1 MIKNLA
7 LSDKET
13 LRALLADYERR
24 FEEIQSKHLKLDLS
38 RGKPDA
44 NQLDLSTGMFE
55 ILKEN
60 SDFTSESGLDCRN
73 YGALDGIPEAKK
85 MMADLLDV
93 KPENVLVGGN
103 SSLNLMYDAL
113 TRSMLF
119 GVGGNPP
126 FCRQKNLKFLCP
138 SPGYDRHFAITQ
150 ELGFELIPVKMT
162 ESGPD
167 MDAIEEL
174 VKDEAVK
181 GVWCVPKYSNPT
193 GCVYSDET
201 VKRFAALKP
210 AAKDFRIYWD
220 NAYCV
225 HFIYPERRR
234 ELLNILDECEK
245 AGNPD
250 MVYEFTSTSKITFS
264 GAGVSAIA
272 SSVANIEEIK
282 KHMAYQTIGFDKINQ
297 LRHARYFKDKNGI
310 MAHME
315 KQAELLRPKF
325 ETVLTTMD
333 EAFDG
338 EEICSYTR
346 PDGGYFISFDSLH
359 GCAKKIV
366 AKCKEGGVTLTGA
379 GATFPYGI
387 DPDDCNIR
395 IAPTFASLEDIATAV
410 RLFCICVHI
419 VSIQKL
425 LEK

>member
-126 FCRQKNLKFLCP
+126 FCRQKKLKFLCP

-310 MAHME
+310 IAHME

>member
-1 MIKNLA
+1 MKKLA
-7 LSDKET
+7 LSDKKT
-13 LRALLADYERR
+13 LRALLTDYERQ
-24 FEEIQSKHLKLDLS
+24 FEEIKPKNLKLDLS
-38 RGKPDA
+38 RGKPDT
-44 NQLDLSTGMFE
+44 NQLDLSSGMFKTLGE
-55 ILKEN
+55 D
-60 SDFTSESGLDCRN
+60 SDFISESGLDCRN

-103 SSLNLMYDAL
+103 SSLNLMYDTL

-119 GVGGNPP
+119 GVGGNMPL
-126 FCRQKNLKFLCP
+126 CRQKKLKFLCP

-150 ELGFELIPVKMT
+150 ELGFELVTVKMT
-162 ESGPD
+162 ENGPD
-167 MDAIEEL
+167 MDAVEEL
-174 VKDEAVK
+174 VKDETVK
-181 GVWCVPKYSNPT
+181 GIWCVPKYSNPT

-225 HFIYPERRR
+225 HFIYPERHC

-264 GAGVSAIA
+264 GAGISAIA

-297 LRHARYFKDKNGI
+297 LRHARYFKDINGI
-310 MAHME
+310 KAHME
-315 KQAELLRPKF
+315 KQAEILRPKF
-325 ETVLTTMD
+325 ETVLTIMD

-387 DPDDCNIR
+387 DPDDSNIR

-425 LEK
+425 LEE

>member
-1 MIKNLA
+1 MKNLV

-13 LRALLADYERR
+13 LCALLADYERK
-24 FEEIQSKHLKLDLS
+24 FEEIKSKNLKLDLS

-44 NQLDLSTGMFE
+44 NQLDLSSGMFKA
-55 ILKEN
+55 LSEN

-103 SSLNLMYDAL
+103 SSLNLMYDTL

-119 GVGGNPP
+119 GVGGNMPL
-126 FCRQKNLKFLCP
+126 CRQEKLKFLCP

-162 ESGPD
+162 ENGPD
-167 MDAIEEL
+167 MDAVEEL
-174 VKDEAVK
+174 VKDETVK
-181 GVWCVPKYSNPT
+181 GIWCVPKYSNPT

-225 HFIYPERRR
+225 HFIYPERHC

-245 AGNPD
+245 VGNPD

-264 GAGVSAIA
+264 GAGISAIA

-282 KHMAYQTIGFDKINQ
+282 KHMTYQTIGFDKINQ
-297 LRHARYFKDKNGI
+297 LRHARYFKDSNGI
-310 MAHME
+310 KAHME
-315 KQAELLRPKF
+315 KQAEILRPKF
-325 ETVLTTMD
+325 ETVLTIMD
-333 EAFDG
+333 EAFNG

-346 PDGGYFISFDSLH
+346 PNGGYFISFDSLR

-366 AKCKEGGVTLTGA
+366 EKCKEGGVTLTGA

-410 RLFCICVHI
+410 KLFCICVHI

-425 LEK
+425 LEE